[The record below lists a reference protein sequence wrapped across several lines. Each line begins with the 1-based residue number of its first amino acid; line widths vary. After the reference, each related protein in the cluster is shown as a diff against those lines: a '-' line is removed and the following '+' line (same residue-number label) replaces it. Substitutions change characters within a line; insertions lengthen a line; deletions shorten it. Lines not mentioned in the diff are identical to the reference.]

1 MKKKLRNSIV
11 SFLMVACVGTQLCN
25 FNASAGVYLSY
36 GYPKSTSST
45 ITQIPYL
52 PYSASGTWNT
62 GVSKAINNWNTNVG
76 TTHVRF
82 YETSQCANKILVQNS
97 SDTWYGTTG
106 VSRRGSSIS
115 TYTIIIN
122 KRRVSE
128 DAVNLTN
135 FIQSVMCHE
144 MGHCI
149 YLDDNP
155 SSSVSS
161 IMNYSRNRDMMTSP
175 TTYDVRN
182 VASKYN

>member
-1 MKKKLRNSIV
+1 MKKKLKKSV
-11 SFLMVACVGTQLCN
+11 LSFLVAAAIGTQL
-25 FNASAGVYLSY
+25 FTFTASAGVYMSY
-36 GYPKSTSST
+36 GYPKSTTST

-62 GVSKAINNWNTNVG
+62 GLSKAINNWNANVG

-82 YETSQCANKILVQNS
+82 YESSQCANRILVQNS
-97 SDTWYGTTG
+97 SDTWYGSTG
-106 VSRRGSSIS
+106 ASRNGSSIS
-115 TYTIIIN
+115 TFTIIIN
-122 KRRVSE
+122 KRRISE

-155 SSSVSS
+155 SSTASS

-175 TTYDVRN
+175 TTYDVKN
-182 VASKYN
+182 VSLKYN